1 MKQRFIAVLF
11 FISFIAL
18 NAQERYSD
26 LRDAL
31 YNAGK
36 LSGQSGPASV
46 NWINEGEQF
55 SFMDGNIIKQYDPS
69 TGSESV
75 IFDPSGKT
83 FPNTATEFTYNSF
96 QWSKDSKF
104 ILFKTNFRPVWRRSG
119 ISDYFLYSL
128 EEESFKLV
136 AKDAQ
141 TAELSPD
148 GSKVGYERGGNLFV
162 YDLSAEKETQLTN
175 DAEDQFYNGRFGWA
189 YEEEF
194 GLAQAWS
201 WSPDSKNIAFWQ
213 SDEREVPVFRMTDY
227 QNVGH
232 NDYVK
237 IRYPKV
243 GDTNPKVRIGV
254 IDISSGSKEWMK
266 IPMNDDYIPRI
277 YWTADDSKLAIVHMN
292 RKQNHLKLFMSD
304 IKSGDSKVVF
314 EEKSDA
320 WIDVFD
326 FFAGIDHLFFFPE
339 DTEEFFWI
347 SDRDG
352 YSHIYR
358 YDYNGELINQVTDG
372 NWEVVFVHEVNPK
385 SKTIYYS
392 STEESPL
399 ERHLYSIKF
408 NGKKKTKMTSEPGRH
423 KIDFSPSSEMYL
435 DYYSNVNTPRQ
446 VILKDVKKN
455 NTVKHFVDNESVK
468 EYVKEHVY
476 SQKELFSFTSDDGTK
491 LDGYIIKPVDFD
503 ETKQYPLVLNIYG
516 GPGAQSV
523 YNDFATNGW
532 EQYLAQEG
540 YVIVS
545 VNNRGSGGYGSAF
558 EKIVY
563 EDLGNYES
571 KDFVS
576 TVKYLS
582 EIHDWIDGENM
593 AIRGH
598 SYGGYMSS
606 MTMLRHPGIFKVSL
620 VGAPVTDW
628 RLYDSIYAERYMGLI
643 DGNDEKWFNA
653 SPQSYAGNLDGHMF
667 IAHSTM
673 DENVHVQNTFQLV
686 KKLIDNGKDADL
698 RIYPPG
704 AHGVAYSG
712 PSYVLLYQ
720 QYVDYLNKY
729 LRSNKQNLN

>member
-1 MKQRFIAVLF
+1 MKQRLIAVLIV
-11 FISFIAL
+11 ISVFAID
-18 NAQERYSD
+18 AQERYNS

-31 YNAGK
+31 FGAGN
-36 LSGQSGPASV
+36 LYGQSGPASV
-46 NWINEGEQF
+46 NWINDGEQF

-69 TGSESV
+69 GNAESV
-75 IFDPSGKT
+75 IFDPSGKKLPGSDAD
-83 FPNTATEFTYNSF
+83 FAYNSF

-119 ISDYFLYSL
+119 ISDYYLYSL
-128 EEESFKLV
+128 SDESFKLV

-141 TAELSPD
+141 TAQLSPD
-148 GSKVGYERGGNLFV
+148 GTKVGYEREGNLFV
-162 YDLSAEKETQLTN
+162 YDLQAEKEIQLTN

-201 WSPDSKNIAFWQ
+201 WSHDSKNIAFWQ
-213 SDEREVPVFRMTDY
+213 SDEREVPIFRMTDY
-227 QNVGH
+227 QNTGQ
-232 NDYVK
+232 NEYVEV
-237 IRYPKV
+237 RYPKV

-254 IDISSGSKEWMK
+254 VDVESGSKEWMK
-266 IPMNDDYIPRI
+266 VPMNDDYIPRI
-277 YWTADDSKLAIVHMN
+277 YWTADANKLAIVHLN

-304 IKSGDSKVVF
+304 IKTGESKVIM
-314 EEKSDA
+314 EEESNA

-339 DTEEFFWI
+339 ETEEFFWI

-358 YDYNGELINQVTDG
+358 YDYDGKLINQVTDG
-372 NWEVVFVHEVNPK
+372 NWEVVFVHEVNAK

-392 STEESPL
+392 STEQSPL
-399 ERHLYSIKF
+399 ERQLYSVKF
-408 NGKKKTKMTSEPGRH
+408 NGKGKTRMTSEAGRH
-423 KIDFSPSSEMYL
+423 KIDFSPSSDMYL
-435 DYYSNVNTPRQ
+435 DYYSNVNTPNQ
-446 VILKDVKKN
+446 VVLKSVKGNKTIN
-455 NTVKHFVDNESVK
+455 HFVDNKKVS
-468 EYVKEHVY
+468 EYISSHIY
-476 SQKELFSFTSDDGTK
+476 APKELFSFTTKDGQK
-491 LDGYIIKPVDFD
+491 LDGYMIKPIDFD
-503 ETKQYPLVLNIYG
+503 ESKSYPLVLNIYG

-523 YNDFATNGW
+523 YNEFATNGW

-540 YVIVS
+540 YVVVS

-571 KDFVS
+571 QDFVS
-576 TVKYLS
+576 TVTYLADTYS
-582 EIHDWIDGENM
+582 WIDGDNM

-598 SYGGYMSS
+598 SYGGFMSS
-606 MTMLRHPGIFKVSL
+606 MTMLRHPGIFKVSI

-643 DGNDEKWFNA
+643 DGNDQKWIN
-653 SPQSYAGNLDGHMF
+653 SSSQTYTGKLDGHMF

-720 QYVDYLNKY
+720 QYTDYLNKH
-729 LRSNKQNLN
+729 LKSQQEQ

>member
-18 NAQERYSD
+18 DAQERYSD

-31 YNAGK
+31 FNAGK

-55 SFMDGNIIKQYDPS
+55 SFMDGNIIKRYDPS

-96 QWSKDSKF
+96 QWSQDSRF

-128 EEESFKLV
+128 EDESFKLV

-148 GSKVGYERGGNLFV
+148 GTKVGYERGGNLFV
-162 YDLSAEKETQLTN
+162 YDLEAEKETQLTD

-201 WSPDSKNIAFWQ
+201 WSPDSENIAFWQ

-227 QNVGH
+227 QNTGH

-254 IDISSGSKEWMK
+254 INIDSGSKEWMK
-266 IPMNDDYIPRI
+266 VPMNDDYIPRI
-277 YWTADDSKLAIVHMN
+277 YWTADDSKLAIVHLN

-304 IKSGDSKVVF
+304 IKSGDSKVIF

-339 DTEEFFWI
+339 DVEEFFWI

-352 YSHIYR
+352 FSHIYR
-358 YDYNGELINQVTDG
+358 YDYDGELINQVTDG
-372 NWEVVFVHEVNPK
+372 NWEVVYVYEVNPK

-408 NGKKKTKMTSEPGRH
+408 NGKKKTKMTTEPGRH

-455 NTVKHFVDNESVK
+455 NTIKHFVDNKEVK
-468 EYVKEHVY
+468 EYVENHIY
-476 SQKELFSFTSDDGTK
+476 ADKELFSFTTEDGTQ
-491 LDGYIIKPVDFD
+491 LDGYIIKPIDFD
-503 ETKQYPLVLNIYG
+503 ENEKYPLVLNIYG

-523 YNDFATNGW
+523 YNEFATNGW

-571 KDFVS
+571 KDFVA
-576 TVKYLS
+576 TVKHLADTHS
-582 EIHDWIDGENM
+582 WIDGDNM

-643 DGNDEKWFNA
+643 DGNDQKWIDS

-712 PSYVLLYQ
+712 PSYLLLYQ
-720 QYVDYLNKY
+720 QYVDYLDKY
-729 LRSNKQNLN
+729 LK